1 VDGLALYGAIVGSV
15 SILLAGGS
23 LGWQIYTWRR
33 DRGTKVEVKLS
44 NAILGLPIGPTEAVI
59 ITAINHSRHPIRI
72 NSTGLELQDGSRNWS
87 ILPYVQAGAGLPGTI
102 QPNDSADTWWFL
114 DDIKKVGIDLRK
126 PLVAKVVAGNDQRF
140 RSKPQTLRTG

>member
-1 VDGLALYGAIVGSV
+1 MSGIAVYGAIVGSV
-15 SILLAGGS
+15 SILLSVATLS
-23 LGWQIYTWRR
+23 WQVYSWRR
-33 DRGTKVEVKLS
+33 DRSTNVEVKLS
-44 NAILGLPIGPTEAVI
+44 NAILGLPIGPAEAVM

-72 NSTGLELQDGSRNWS
+72 NSAGLELQDGSKNWS

-126 PLVAKVVAGNDQRF
+126 PLVAKVVAGNDRRF